1 MFDLEF
7 CIPWVSRWL
16 SFGTCMFFFAFC
28 FLFWLRSFSWH
39 PFHHGLV
46 IGLLTVTIV
55 ISGRYPRWSTLNVCK
70 PLSAWHQQTM
80 ALLWLTLPQT
90 CRRCQHLI
98 FGRWIHGCFM
108 IFDDGWYLMDI
119 WGWMIFNDR
128 WYLMDIWYS
137 KESIIWFCES
147 WMLDDIWV
155 LA

>member
-7 CIPWVSRWL
+7 CIPPELVSRWL

-39 PFHHGLV
+39 PFHHGLI
-46 IGLLTVTIV
+46 IGLVTVTIV

-119 WGWMIFNDR
+119 RGWMIFDGYLIFKGIHHLILWVMDVR
-128 WYLMDIWYS
+128 WYLS
-137 KESIIWFCES
+137 TC
-147 WMLDDIWV
+147 
-155 LA
+155 